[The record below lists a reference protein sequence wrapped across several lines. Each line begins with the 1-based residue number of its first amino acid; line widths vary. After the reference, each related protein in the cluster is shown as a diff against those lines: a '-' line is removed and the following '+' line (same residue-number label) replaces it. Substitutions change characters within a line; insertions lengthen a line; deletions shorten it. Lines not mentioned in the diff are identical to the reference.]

1 VEAAQRIGKLGASL
15 TNAERRVAEVV
26 LERPALVAFGTVAD
40 LAAASGAGAA
50 TVVRLASKLG
60 FDGFT
65 TLQASV
71 QHDLAGQLR
80 PAAERIREPV
90 GTDVVARHLQLEMT
104 NVQSTLD
111 GLEAVVL
118 ADVVEHLAT
127 SDARVV
133 VLSGDA
139 SKGVAMQL
147 VGDLSALRDDVGMID
162 GNDVAVRR
170 SVALLGPA
178 DVMVTIDLRR
188 YDRWV
193 VDAARDAADRGVWSV
208 AIADSV
214 LSPLAEIANR
224 TLVVAAG
231 GAGPFDSH
239 VGTLALVNVIVTG
252 VADALRAV
260 ATDRLDRVESAWRH
274 AGALTD
280 R

>member
-1 VEAAQRIGKLGASL
+1 VEAAHRIGKAGAAL

-26 LERPALVAFGTVAD
+26 LEQPSLVAFGTVAD
-40 LAAASGAGAA
+40 LAGAAGAGAA
-50 TVVRLASKLG
+50 TVVRLATKLG

-65 TLQASV
+65 ALQASV
-71 QHDLAGQLR
+71 QHDLANQLR

-90 GTDVVARHLQLEMT
+90 GSDVVGRHLQLELT
-104 NVQSTLD
+104 NVQATLD
-111 GLEAVVL
+111 VLEADALVE
-118 ADVVEHLAT
+118 VVEHLAEPE
-127 SDARVV
+127 ARVY

-139 SKGVAMQL
+139 SRGVAIQFT
-147 VGDLSALRDDVGMID
+147 GDLSALRDKVTLID

-170 SVALLGPA
+170 IVALLRST
-178 DVMVTIDLRR
+178 DVVVTIDLRR
-188 YDRWV
+188 YDSWV
-193 VDAARDAADRGVWSV
+193 VDAARDAGHRGVWML

-214 LSPLAEIANR
+214 LSPLAEVANR
-224 TLVVAAG
+224 TLVVAAA

-260 ATDRLDRVESAWRH
+260 ATDRLDRVETAWRE